1 MRVCFTLLRSRATIP
16 AMKHGAP
23 GAGVSRWRSPRNA
36 NECSVLGPKTRSG
49 SSMTSA
55 ESGRDSGQDETVP
68 ERLVCG
74 THTGVTQQRRDAGRP
89 RVNVDPQKV
98 KALPD
103 AGLSWRAVA

>member
-1 MRVCFTLLRSRATIP
+1 
-16 AMKHGAP
+16 
-23 GAGVSRWRSPRNA
+23 
-36 NECSVLGPKTRSG
+36 
-49 SSMTSA
+49 MTSA

-103 AGLSWRAVA
+103 AGLSWRAVAHCLGIGTPLPCASTMPASTAQGRPKIRSGREAHETSLLQRNARCR